1 MSSSSD
7 VLGFLTNTNADFIA
21 DIYTRYLND
30 PDSIDK
36 SWADFFDELD
46 DDSRSL
52 ISEQKGASWNRG
64 LEPLPVGEDASPSN
78 RKSKESGYDKR
89 SIEDSLKAFRLVN
102 AYRNRGH
109 LMADLDPLGL
119 RKKAP
124 HPELTA
130 EFYGF
135 TMADYD
141 REIYMNGL
149 MGIEKATLREIVHA
163 CQKTYCGKIGVEYMH
178 MQDPEQKEWVKE
190 RVEQGL
196 NRTEFSDDG
205 KKGILKSLTKAEG
218 FENFLHVKYPGTK
231 RFGVD
236 GGEAMIPAI
245 EQIIKRGGQM
255 GLKEIV
261 IGMAHRGRLNTLTN
275 IMGKSFTSMFSL
287 FMGNT
292 DTPDGVMGSGD
303 VKYHLGASDDRE
315 FDGNSVHL
323 SLTSNP
329 SHLEA
334 VNPVVAGKVRSKQ
347 AQRGGGSEAE
357 EQVLSLLIHGD
368 AAFAGQG
375 LVAETLMISEID
387 GYTVGGTIHF
397 VINNQIG
404 FTTSPH
410 ASRSG
415 PYCTD
420 VAKMIQAPIFHVNG
434 DDPEAVVH
442 VSRMA
447 TEYRQKFKKD
457 VVIDMYC
464 YRRNGHNEGD
474 EPMFTQPLMYKKIKD
489 HPSTRTLY
497 ADSLVREGLLSEEQ
511 AKSFNDDFNSEL
523 EEAFK
528 AAENFKSNEADM
540 LDGAWSGLKVAD
552 REGARRGK
560 TGISKDLAQKIGK
573 ALVTVPE
580 GFVLNKKIE
589 RQFKQKAE
597 MFENGEGFD
606 WATAEALAFGS
617 LCAEGFPVRLSG
629 QDCQRGTFSQRHS
642 VLHDQENDNEYEPLN
657 NIQEGQARYDVY
669 NSPLSE
675 AAVLGFEYG
684 YSLAEPRALV
694 LWEAQFGDFV
704 NGAQVLIDQFIV
716 SSETKWLRM
725 SGLVMLLP
733 HGHEGQGPEHTSARP
748 ERFLQMCAEDNIQI
762 ANCTTPANYFHILR
776 RQMHR
781 DFRKPLIIMTPKSL
795 LRHKLAVSPLEMMLD
810 DQTFHRVLHEDQPLC
825 KDKDVKRVVLCSGK
839 VYYDLFQMREELGIK
854 NVALVRLE
862 QLYPFPDDALADEL
876 KRYPKADVVWCQEE
890 PENQGYWHFVDRRI
904 EATLSDIK
912 HKASRPIFVGR
923 EAAAS
928 PATGFSAHHKKEQDR
943 LLTEALKI
951 K

>member
-1 MSSSSD
+1 MSSSSGS
-7 VLGFLTNTNADFIA
+7 LGFLTNTNADYIA
-21 DIYTRYLND
+21 DIYARYLDD
-30 PDSIDK
+30 PESVDS
-36 SWADFFDELD
+36 SWVSFFDDLD
-46 DDSRSL
+46 DDARSIL
-52 ISEQKGASWNRG
+52 NEMDGASWDRG
-64 LEPLPVGEDASPSN
+64 LEPLRVSDKEVDPK
-78 RKSKESGYDKR
+78 KSKGGGIDVK
-89 SIEDSLKAFRLVN
+89 SIEDSLRAYRLIN
-102 AYRNRGH
+102 AYRVRGH
-109 LMADLDPLGL
+109 LIADLDPLGL
-119 RKKAP
+119 KKKDT
-124 HPELTA
+124 HPELTP

-135 TMADYD
+135 SVADFD
-141 REIYMNGL
+141 REIILNGL
-149 MGIEKATLREIVHA
+149 MGVDKATLREIISA
-163 CQKTYCGKIGVEYMH
+163 CRKTYCGKIGIEYTH
-178 MQDPEQKEWVKE
+178 IQDPAQKQWMQE
-190 RVEQGL
+190 RIEAGL
-196 NRTEFSDDG
+196 NRTAFSDEG
-205 KKGILKSLTKAEG
+205 KKGILKALTKAEG

-231 RFGVD
+231 RFGID
-236 GGEAMIPAI
+236 GGEAMVPAI
-245 EQIIKRGGQM
+245 EQIIKRGGQL

-261 IGMAHRGRLNTLTN
+261 IGMAHRGRLNVLTN
-275 IMGKSFTSMFSL
+275 VMGKSFTSMFSL
-287 FMGNT
+287 FMGKT
-292 DTPDGVMGSGD
+292 EMPESIEVAGD

-315 FDGNSVHL
+315 FEGNSIHL
-323 SLTSNP
+323 SLNANP

-347 AQRGGGSEAE
+347 AQRGGGDEGE
-357 EQVLSLLIHGD
+357 TQVLSLLLHGD

-387 GYTVGGTIHF
+387 GYAVGGTIHF

-410 ASRSG
+410 SSRSG

-420 VAKMIQAPIFHVNG
+420 VAKMIQAPIIHVTG

-442 VSRMA
+442 AARIA
-447 TEYRQKFKKD
+447 IEYRQKFKKD
-457 VVIDMYC
+457 VVVDMFC

-474 EPMFTQPLMYKKIKD
+474 EPMFTQPLMYKEIKK
-489 HPSTRTLY
+489 HPTTRTLY
-497 ADSLVREGLLSEEQ
+497 AESLVREGLLSESE
-511 AKSFNDDFNSEL
+511 AKKIVDEFNEGL

-528 AAENFKSNEADM
+528 AAENYNTNEADM
-540 LDGAWSGLKVAD
+540 LEGKWSGLKLAEK
-552 REGARRGK
+552 EGARRGK
-560 TGISKDLAQKIGK
+560 TGISYELAQKIGK
-573 ALVTVPE
+573 ALTTVPDD
-580 GFVLNKKIE
+580 FDLNKKIE
-589 RQFKQKAE
+589 RQLKQKE
-597 MFENGEGFD
+597 DMFKSGQDFD

-617 LCAEGFPVRLSG
+617 LAAEGFPVRLSG

-642 VLHDQENDNEYEPLN
+642 VLHDQTNDNEYEPLN
-657 NIQEGQARYDVY
+657 NITDDQAKYSVY

-694 LWEAQFGDFV
+694 MWEAQFGDFV

-781 DFRKPLIIMTPKSL
+781 EFRKPLIIMTPKSL

-810 DQTFHRVLHEDQPLC
+810 DQTFHRVLHEDEPLC

-839 VYYDLFQMREELGIK
+839 VYYDLFQKREELGIK
-854 NVALVRLE
+854 NIALVRLE

-890 PENQGYWHFVDRRI
+890 PMNQGSWHFVDRRI
-904 EATLSDIK
+904 ERTLADIK
-912 HKASRPIFVGR
+912 HKTSRPVFVGR
-923 EAAAS
+923 PDAAS
-928 PATGFSAHHKKEQDR
+928 PATGHASTHKAEQDR
-943 LLTEALKI
+943 LLTQALTLK
-951 K
+951 